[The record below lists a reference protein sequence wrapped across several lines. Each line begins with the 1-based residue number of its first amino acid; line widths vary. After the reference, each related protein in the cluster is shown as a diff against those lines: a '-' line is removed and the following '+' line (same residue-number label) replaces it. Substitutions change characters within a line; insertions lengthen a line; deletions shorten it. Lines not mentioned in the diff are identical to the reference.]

1 MCSIVIGYRVLENVN
16 YFKLVIS
23 LHQNVYIVTDFVCVF
38 VFVLLVTEREA
49 L

>member
-1 MCSIVIGYRVLENVN
+1 MCSIVLGYRVLENVN

-23 LHQNVYIVTDFVCVF
+23 VHQNFCIVIDFVCVF
-38 VFVLLVTEREA
+38 VFVSSVTEREA